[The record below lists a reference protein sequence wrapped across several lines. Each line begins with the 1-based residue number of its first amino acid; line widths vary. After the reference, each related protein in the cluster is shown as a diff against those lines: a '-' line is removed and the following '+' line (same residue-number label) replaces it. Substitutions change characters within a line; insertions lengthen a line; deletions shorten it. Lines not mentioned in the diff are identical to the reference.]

1 MTGSLFGFSLGFVM
15 DEQTE
20 IPDFSSVLKPPGAD
34 ALRLLIDG
42 IGEKTAAD
50 GEWSAT
56 KIGPSKPLD

>member
-1 MTGSLFGFSLGFVM
+1 M